1 LIIKLLVLFFI
12 NISNGLLVLPYN
24 NVPATIAAGDKIGI
38 PISNEKFIISNC
50 AALGKSYLYTE
61 NNEVTD
67 YSPVAY
73 FRDATTL
80 ELYIPDVGSNTSK
93 KYFIVVELP
102 LAEAIIKTDKFT
114 VTPGS
119 NINLPKTDGCGKT
132 VRFSN
137 KEDIGS
143 TISGKI
149 NTDNNGNNLNANN
162 SNINTNLNN
171 NVNNNN
177 GNANGNETNN
187 INGNNVANNNNGDNN
202 NGNNNGKIGNNK
214 SNILTA
220 ESATD
225 TTAEE
230 EGGTNNAVIIALS
243 GTSVVA
249 LVVISGFVL
258 MRKKS
263 YMKKGDS
270 DISYSSLNYVSP
282 KPYDPVGGLY
292 DNLTNSNNDYERD
305 YQLRCLQNDNQSQ
318 VSYPI
323 SLSDGSCVNMDKNS
337 DVFETTENIPVPSLP
352 RDLPR
357 NSPSNSPRELPPND
371 NQEDLP
377 ITKHVVEEIVINP
390 EKVLSET
397 INSNAVSAFVT
408 TASVA
413 LAINE
418 CGDLTIDNSNIIV
431 EKPNTT
437 TEKSNS
443 TSSTCT
449 SCSTSS
455 CSSCNNCSCSCN
467 GSGTCSCTCNESSR
481 YTTTTTDESSLKLLS
496 LDLNNSK
503 PFTSFNF
510 ANNSNMG
517 DTTRGYSV
525 FVDNDSK
532 KDSVA
537 YTETNYDDSR
547 RMTNY
552 TETDYYDSR
561 RMTDYTETTG
571 YDDSRRDT
579 QYTDYTTD
587 SRRDTQY
594 TDYTTDS
601 RRDTQY
607 TDYTVDS
614 RRDTQYTDYTVD
626 SRRDTQYTD
635 YTVDSRRDTQYTD
648 YTVDSRRDT
657 QYTDYTVDSRRDTQY
672 TDYTTE
678 DSRRDTQ
685 YTDYTTEDSRRDTQY
700 TDYTEGTSYTTDR
713 DSRRYTDY
721 TEGSSYTNRDSR
733 YTDYTGDSYSSCSCS
748 GSECECGRRNTQYS
762 EYTSEYT
769 SYTTDSRRQTYTTDY
784 TSTQYS
790 ESRDVSE
797 SEPSRI
803 LPLST
808 LEPFGGIANTSSF
821 IEVLQSKQPAL
832 RESVYSLLPTGP
844 ITSKPP
850 KLDIEFVAQNDLETD
865 KPGELVIKKRDVIRI
880 VENLDGGY
888 YMASNGT
895 TGASG
900 KIPAHKILSIL

>member
-1 LIIKLLVLFFI
+1 MKTLIISLLVLFAI

-38 PISNEKFIISNC
+38 PISNDKFIISNC
-50 AALGKSYLYTE
+50 AALGNTYLYTE

-73 FRDATTL
+73 FRDSTTL
-80 ELYIPDVGSNTSK
+80 ELYIPDVGSNTAK

-102 LAEAIIKTDKFT
+102 LAEAIIKTEKFT
-114 VTPGS
+114 VIPGS

-137 KEDIGS
+137 KEAVGS

-149 NTDNNGNNLNANN
+149 NPNDNNGNNLNANN
-162 SNINTNLNN
+162 NNGNTNLNSN
-171 NVNNNN
+171 ANNN
-177 GNANGNETNN
+177 GNEANN
-187 INGNNVANNNNGDNN
+187 INGNVANN
-202 NGNNNGKIGNNK
+202 NGNNDNNNGKISNNK

-220 ESATD
+220 ESTSD

-230 EGGTNNAVIIALS
+230 EGGSNNAVIIALS

-249 LVVISGFVL
+249 LVVISGLVL
-258 MRKKS
+258 MRGKS
-263 YMKKGDS
+263 YMKKSDE

-337 DVFETTENIPVPSLP
+337 DVFEANEDIPVPN
-352 RDLPR
+352 LPR
-357 NSPSNSPRELPPND
+357 NLPMELPPKDLPPMNLPNN

-431 EKPNTT
+431 EKQDTT
-437 TEKSNS
+437 TEKSNT
-443 TSSTCT
+443 TSGTCT

-537 YTETNYDDSR
+537 LSTYTETNYDDSR

-552 TETDYYDSR
+552 TETNYYDSR

-579 QYTDYTTD
+579 QYTDYTT
-587 SRRDTQY
+587 
-594 TDYTTDS
+594 
-601 RRDTQY
+601 
-607 TDYTVDS
+607 
-614 RRDTQYTDYTVD
+614 D

-685 YTDYTTEDSRRDTQY
+685 YTDYTVDSRRDTQYTDYTTEDSRRDTQY

-733 YTDYTGDSYSSCSCS
+733 YTDYTEGSSYSSCSCS

-769 SYTTDSRRQTYTTDY
+769 SYTTDSRRQTYTTDF

-808 LEPFGGIANTSSF
+808 LEPFGGIVNTSSF
-821 IEVLQSKQPAL
+821 IDVLQSKQPAL

-844 ITSKPP
+844 ITTKPP

-865 KPGELVIKKRDVIRI
+865 KPGELIIKKRDVVRI

-888 YMASNGT
+888 YMATNGT

-900 KIPAHKILSIL
+900 KIPAYKILSIL

>member
-1 LIIKLLVLFFI
+1 MKTLIISLLVLFAI

-38 PISNEKFIISNC
+38 PISNDKFIISNC
-50 AALGKSYLYTE
+50 AALGNTYLYTE

-73 FRDATTL
+73 FRDSTTL
-80 ELYIPDVGSNTSK
+80 ELYIPDVGSNTAK

-102 LAEAIIKTDKFT
+102 LAEAIIKTEKFT
-114 VTPGS
+114 VIPGS

-137 KEDIGS
+137 KEAVGS

-149 NTDNNGNNLNANN
+149 NPNDNNGNNLNANN
-162 SNINTNLNN
+162 NNGNTNLNSN
-171 NVNNNN
+171 ANNN
-177 GNANGNETNN
+177 GNEANN
-187 INGNNVANNNNGDNN
+187 INGNVANN
-202 NGNNNGKIGNNK
+202 NGNNDNNNGKISNNK

-220 ESATD
+220 ESTSD

-230 EGGTNNAVIIALS
+230 EGGSNNAVIIALS

-249 LVVISGFVL
+249 LVVISGLVL
-258 MRKKS
+258 MRGKS
-263 YMKKGDS
+263 YMKKSDE

-337 DVFETTENIPVPSLP
+337 DVFEANEDIPVPN
-352 RDLPR
+352 LPR
-357 NSPSNSPRELPPND
+357 NLPMELPPKDLPPMNLPNN

-431 EKPNTT
+431 EKQDTT
-437 TEKSNS
+437 TEKSNT
-443 TSSTCT
+443 TSGTCT

-537 YTETNYDDSR
+537 LSTYTETNYDDSR

-552 TETDYYDSR
+552 TETNYYDSR

-579 QYTDYTTD
+579 QYTDYTT
-587 SRRDTQY
+587 
-594 TDYTTDS
+594 
-601 RRDTQY
+601 
-607 TDYTVDS
+607 DS

-685 YTDYTTEDSRRDTQY
+685 YTDYTVDSRRDTQYTDYTTEDSRRDTQY

-733 YTDYTGDSYSSCSCS
+733 YTDYTEGSSYSSCSCS

-769 SYTTDSRRQTYTTDY
+769 SYTTDSRRQTYTTDF

-808 LEPFGGIANTSSF
+808 LEPFGGIVNTSSF
-821 IEVLQSKQPAL
+821 IDVLQSKQPAL

-844 ITSKPP
+844 ITTKPP

-865 KPGELVIKKRDVIRI
+865 KPGELIIKKRDVVRI

-888 YMASNGT
+888 YMATNGT

-900 KIPAHKILSIL
+900 KIPAYKILSIL

>member
-1 LIIKLLVLFFI
+1 MKTLIISLLVLFAI

-38 PISNEKFIISNC
+38 PISNDKFIISNC
-50 AALGKSYLYTE
+50 AALGNTYLYTE

-73 FRDATTL
+73 FRDSTTL
-80 ELYIPDVGSNTSK
+80 ELYIPDVGSNTAK

-102 LAEAIIKTDKFT
+102 LAEAIIKTEKFT
-114 VTPGS
+114 VIPGS

-137 KEDIGS
+137 KEAVGS

-149 NTDNNGNNLNANN
+149 NPNDNNGNNLNANN
-162 SNINTNLNN
+162 NNGNTNLNN
-171 NVNNNN
+171 NANNN
-177 GNANGNETNN
+177 GNEANN
-187 INGNNVANNNNGDNN
+187 INGNVANN
-202 NGNNNGKIGNNK
+202 NGNNDNNNGKISNNK

-220 ESATD
+220 ESTSD

-230 EGGTNNAVIIALS
+230 EGGSNNAVIIALS

-249 LVVISGFVL
+249 LVVISGLVL
-258 MRKKS
+258 MRGKS
-263 YMKKGDS
+263 YMKKSDE

-337 DVFETTENIPVPSLP
+337 DVFEANEDIPVPN
-352 RDLPR
+352 LPR
-357 NSPSNSPRELPPND
+357 NLPMELPPKDLPPMNLPNN

-431 EKPNTT
+431 EKQDTT
-437 TEKSNS
+437 TEKSNT
-443 TSSTCT
+443 TSGTCT

-537 YTETNYDDSR
+537 LSTYTETNYDDSR

-552 TETDYYDSR
+552 TETNYYDSR

-571 YDDSRRDT
+571 YD
-579 QYTDYTTD
+579 D

-685 YTDYTTEDSRRDTQY
+685 YTDYTVDSRRDTQYTDYTTEDSRRDTQY

-733 YTDYTGDSYSSCSCS
+733 YTDYTEGSSYSSCSCS

-769 SYTTDSRRQTYTTDY
+769 SYTTDSRRQTYTTDF

-808 LEPFGGIANTSSF
+808 LEPFGGIVNTSSF
-821 IEVLQSKQPAL
+821 IDVLQSKQPAL

-844 ITSKPP
+844 ITTKPP

-865 KPGELVIKKRDVIRI
+865 KPGELIIKKRDVVRI

-888 YMASNGT
+888 YMATNGT

-900 KIPAHKILSIL
+900 KIPAYKILSIL